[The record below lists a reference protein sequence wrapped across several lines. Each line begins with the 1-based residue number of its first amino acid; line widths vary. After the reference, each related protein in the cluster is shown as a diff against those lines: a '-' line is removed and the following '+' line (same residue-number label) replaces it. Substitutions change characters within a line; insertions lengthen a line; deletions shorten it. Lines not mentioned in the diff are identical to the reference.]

1 MCSRIA
7 SVPGG
12 SERFPAGA
20 RHGASSSAHTPSP
33 SKINLRFMVERGAP
47 AGLRSPVY
55 ECKPFP
61 HTAAKQIP
69 YLVIPDSV
77 RRRNGVRYPLS
88 SCPFFYFRFSFLFP
102 AASRR
107 RIPTHLL
114 FSLRMSISPP
124 SPQLVQSQPSLERG
138 LGLKEAVA
146 LNMIEIVGIG
156 PFVVSSLVI
165 KAMGGPQAL
174 IAWLAGA
181 LLATLDGFV
190 WSELGAAMP
199 KAGGTYVFLRE
210 AYGPGRW
217 GRLMSFLFVWQT
229 FVQAPLS
236 VASASIG
243 FARYAGYLHPLTL
256 WQAKAISG
264 GLVIFLVILLYRKI
278 TTIGKISVL
287 LWVGVVGT
295 MLWLIWGGIR
305 HFDPKLA
312 FDFPPGAF
320 HLSSIWFA
328 GLGAAMINTVYS
340 YWGYYNICHLGG
352 EIRNPEKNIPRGI
365 FLSILGITVL
375 YLAMQTSLLGVVP
388 WREAQNTP
396 FIASLF
402 VERLYG
408 TGAAHFV
415 TWMVLWIAM
424 ASVFS
429 LLLGYSRVPYSAALD
444 GNFFPVFAK
453 VHPTKHFP
461 HVSLLILGALAFLFS
476 IILKLETAIA
486 GILAMRLIVQFIG
499 QAVGV
504 MLLRRRL
511 GSEKLP
517 FKMWLYPVPAVLTM
531 FGWAWLFWQ
540 TGPARK
546 WGLLEIALGATAFL
560 IRAREMRQ
568 WPFAPANEEVSAN

>member
-1 MCSRIA
+1 M
-7 SVPGG
+7 
-12 SERFPAGA
+12 
-20 RHGASSSAHTPSP
+20 
-33 SKINLRFMVERGAP
+33 
-47 AGLRSPVY
+47 
-55 ECKPFP
+55 
-61 HTAAKQIP
+61 
-69 YLVIPDSV
+69 
-77 RRRNGVRYPLS
+77 
-88 SCPFFYFRFSFLFP
+88 
-102 AASRR
+102 
-107 RIPTHLL
+107 L
-114 FSLRMSISPP
+114 FSQRMVKPP
-124 SPQLVQSQPSLERG
+124 HPAQFANSQPALERG

-174 IAWLAGA
+174 IAWLGGA
-181 LLATLDGFV
+181 FLATLDGFV
-190 WSELGAAMP
+190 WAELGAAMP

-210 AYGPGRW
+210 AYGPARW
-217 GRLMSFLFVWQT
+217 GRLMAFLFVWQT

-243 FARYAGYLHPLTL
+243 FARYAGYLRPLTTVES
-256 WQAKAISG
+256 KMISG
-264 GLVIFLVILLYRKI
+264 GLVLLLVVLLYRKI
-278 TTIGKISVL
+278 TTIGKISIL
-287 LWVGVVGT
+287 LWAGVVGT

-320 HLSSIWFA
+320 HLSSLWFA
-328 GLGAAMINTVYS
+328 GLGAAMVNTVYS

-352 EIRNPEKNIPRGI
+352 EIREPEKNIPRGI

-375 YLAMQTSLLGVVP
+375 YLAMQTSLLGVLP
-388 WREAQNTP
+388 WRQAQNTP

-408 TGAAHFV
+408 VGAAHFV
-415 TWMVLWIAM
+415 TWMVLWIAL

-444 GNFFPVFAK
+444 GNFFPIFAK

-461 HVSLLILGALAFLFS
+461 HISLLILGGLAFLFS
-476 IILKLETAIA
+476 IVLRLETAIA

-499 QAVGV
+499 QAIGV
-504 MLLRRRL
+504 ILLHRRWGAER
-511 GSEKLP
+511 LP
-517 FKMWLYPVPAVLTM
+517 FKMWLFPVPAVLTM
-531 FGWAWLFWQ
+531 LGWAWLFWQ

-546 WGLLEIALGATAFL
+546 WGLLEIALGVTAFL
-560 IRAREMRQ
+560 VWTRVMRQ
-568 WPFAPANEEVSAN
+568 WPFAVETREQAHVGEEA

>member
-1 MCSRIA
+1 MLFSP
-7 SVPGG
+7 SMKNP
-12 SERFPAGA
+12 SFP
-20 RHGASSSAHTPSP
+20 GASSTPQ
-33 SKINLRFMVERGAP
+33 
-47 AGLRSPVY
+47 
-55 ECKPFP
+55 
-61 HTAAKQIP
+61 TA
-69 YLVIPDSV
+69 
-77 RRRNGVRYPLS
+77 
-88 SCPFFYFRFSFLFP
+88 
-102 AASRR
+102 
-107 RIPTHLL
+107 
-114 FSLRMSISPP
+114 
-124 SPQLVQSQPSLERG
+124 SPQLERG

-217 GRLMSFLFVWQT
+217 GRMMSFLFVWQT

-243 FARYAGYLHPLTL
+243 FARYAGYLHPLTK
-256 WQAKAISG
+256 WQAKSISG
-264 GLVIFLVILLYRKI
+264 GLVILLVILLYRRI
-278 TTIGKISVL
+278 QTIGKISVL

-295 MLWLIWGGIR
+295 MLWLIWGGFR

-320 HLSSIWFA
+320 HLSSLWFA
-328 GLGAAMINTVYS
+328 GLGAAMVYSVYS

-352 EIRNPEKNIPRGI
+352 EIREPQKNIPRGI
-365 FLSILGITVL
+365 FLSIAGIAIL
-375 YLAMQTSLLGVVP
+375 YLALQTSLLGVIP
-388 WREAQNTP
+388 WREAQHSP

-402 VERLYG
+402 VEKLYG
-408 TGAAHFV
+408 TGAANFV
-415 TWMVLWIAM
+415 TWMVLWIAL

-429 LLLGYSRVPYSAALD
+429 LLLGYSRVPYAAALD
-444 GNFFPVFAK
+444 GNFFPFFAK
-453 VHPTKHFP
+453 LHPTKNFP
-461 HVSLLILGALAFLFS
+461 HVSLLALGGLAFLFS
-476 IILKLETAIA
+476 IALNLETAIA

-504 MLLRRRL
+504 MLLRKRW
-511 GSEKLP
+511 GSERLP
-517 FKMWLYPVPAVLTM
+517 FKMWLYPLPAVLTTL
-531 FGWAWLFWQ
+531 GWAWLFWQ
-540 TGPARK
+540 TGKARIY
-546 WGLLEIALGATAFL
+546 GLLEIALGVTAYL
-560 IRAREMRQ
+560 VWARVKGF
-568 WPFAPANEEVSAN
+568 WPFVEPDAAQSDSAKTLEEGA

>member
-1 MCSRIA
+1 ML
-7 SVPGG
+7 
-12 SERFPAGA
+12 
-20 RHGASSSAHTPSP
+20 SSQRMPH
-33 SKINLRFMVERGAP
+33 
-47 AGLRSPVY
+47 SPV
-55 ECKPFP
+55 E
-61 HTAAKQIP
+61 Q
-69 YLVIPDSV
+69 
-77 RRRNGVRYPLS
+77 PLGQ
-88 SCPFFYFRFSFLFP
+88 PQP
-102 AASRR
+102 A
-107 RIPTHLL
+107 
-114 FSLRMSISPP
+114 
-124 SPQLVQSQPSLERG
+124 LERG

-217 GRLMSFLFVWQT
+217 GRLMSFLFVWQV
-229 FVQAPLS
+229 FVAAPLS

-243 FARYAGYLHPLTL
+243 FARYLGYLHPLAK
-256 WQAKAISG
+256 WEAKAVSG
-264 GLVIFLVILLYRKI
+264 GLVILLVVLLYRRI
-278 TTIGKISVL
+278 ETIGKISIL
-287 LWVGVVGT
+287 LWTGVVGT
-295 MLWLIWGGIR
+295 LLWLIWGGIH

-320 HLSSIWFA
+320 HLNELWFA
-328 GLGAAMINTVYS
+328 GLGAAMINTVYT
-340 YWGYYNICHLGG
+340 YWGYYNVCNLGG
-352 EIRNPEKNIPRGI
+352 EIREPEKNIPRGI

-375 YLAMQTSLLGVVP
+375 YLALQTSLLGVVP

-408 TGAAHFV
+408 ANAAHLV
-415 TWMVLWIAM
+415 TWMVLWIAL

-444 GNFFPVFAK
+444 GNFFPIFAK

-504 MLLRRRL
+504 ILLRRRL

-531 FGWAWLFWQ
+531 IGWAWLFWQ

-546 WGLLEIALGATAFL
+546 WGLLEIAFGALAFL
-560 IRAREMRQ
+560 IRARDLRQ
-568 WPFAPANEEVSAN
+568 WPFSPAIEEQAAT